1 LPAPARRQI
10 AHHFV
15 FVPGV
20 GREGGAVERVAQKQ
34 DMLGAHVDGFV
45 VALELGVSVYFI
57 IFVKRYASV

>member
-1 LPAPARRQI
+1 
-10 AHHFV
+10 
-15 FVPGV
+15 
-20 GREGGAVERVAQKQ
+20 VERVAQKQ